1 MGGFM
6 NDITDL
12 KRLAEETKRKM
23 TKSVESTKK
32 EFQNIR
38 TGRASI
44 ALVEGISVNY
54 YNTPTPIK
62 NLGTITT
69 PDARTIQIQP
79 WDATAVA
86 EIEKS
91 ILKSDLGLT
100 PINDGKILRIQIPA
114 LTEERRNELTK
125 VVRKVAE
132 EGRISIRNARHEA
145 IEQVKKL
152 EKAKTVPEDMSH
164 SSQKEIQ
171 KFTDQFIAQVD
182 EALKHK
188 EAEIH
193 SI

>member
-1 MGGFM
+1 M
-6 NDITDL
+6 NDITDV
-12 KRLAEETKRKM
+12 KKLAEETKRRM
-23 TKSVESTKK
+23 VKSLEVTKK

-62 NLGTITT
+62 NLGTIST

-79 WDATAVA
+79 WDISAVA
-86 EIEKS
+86 EIEKA

-100 PINDGKILRIQIPA
+100 PANDGKILRIQIPG
-114 LTEERRNELTK
+114 LTDERRQELTK
-125 VVRKVAE
+125 VIRRVAE

-152 EKAKTVPEDMSH
+152 EKAKAVPEDMSH
-164 SSQKEIQ
+164 VSQKEVQ
-171 KFTDQFIAQVD
+171 KFTDQFIEQLD

-188 EAEIH
+188 ETEIH